1 MELWDSPCP
10 IHTLQNFSFSEKNI
24 MKIHEYQAKQLFL
37 KSEIPVPSGQ
47 ICTSKEDIPS
57 LLAKMKMPV
66 AVKAQILAGGRG
78 KGGGVVLAKT
88 TDAAQEAAEK
98 ILGMQL
104 VTKQTGADGTK
115 VKTILFEQGV
125 SIAKELY
132 LSMLVDR
139 DQAGIVIIASR
150 DGGMDI
156 ETVAAET
163 PDRIITVHVNPLL
176 GLQGYQVRELIFGLG
191 IEPAVA
197 KSFGNIVRKLFS
209 LFMQHDCSLVEI
221 NPLVITSDDEVI
233 ALDAKV
239 DIDSNSLFRH
249 PDILAMHDSSEE
261 DPLEAAAASHGL
273 NYIRLNGTIGS
284 MVNGAG
290 LAMAT
295 MDLIKQAGV
304 EPANF
309 LDVGGG
315 ASAEMVEKGFRIILS
330 DPNVRGIFINI
341 FGGILRC
348 DILAEGVVTAAKKV
362 GLSLPVVV
370 RMEGTNV
377 DEGRRILAESGLSL
391 TNATD
396 LSHAAELLAA
406 I

>member
-1 MELWDSPCP
+1 
-10 IHTLQNFSFSEKNI
+10 
-24 MKIHEYQAKQLFL
+24 MKIHEYQAKWLFS
-37 KSEIPVPSGQ
+37 KAGIATPASKVCTTKKEIPGIIAAMEVP
-47 ICTSKEDIPS
+47 
-57 LLAKMKMPV
+57 L
-66 AVKAQILAGGRG
+66 AVKAQVHAGGRG
-78 KGGGVVLAKT
+78 KGGGVILAATAAEAKT
-88 TDAAQEAAEK
+88 AAER

-104 VTKQTGADGTK
+104 VTKQTGEQGTK
-115 VKTILFEQGV
+115 VNTILFEQGV
-125 SIAKELY
+125 KLAQELY
-132 LSMLVDR
+132 LSMLIDR
-139 DQAGIVIIASR
+139 EQADIVIIASR

-156 ETVAAET
+156 ETVAEET
-163 PDRIITVHVNPLL
+163 PERIITVHVNPLL
-176 GLQGYQVRELIFGLG
+176 GLQGYQIRELIFGLKLEG
-191 IEPAVA
+191 GLA
-197 KSFGNIVRKLFS
+197 KSFAGLLRKLFT
-209 LFMQHDCSLVEI
+209 LFMEYDCSLVEI
-221 NPLVITSDDEVI
+221 NPLAITEEDEVI
-233 ALDAKV
+233 PLDAKM

-261 DPLEAAAASHGL
+261 DELEAAAASHGL
-273 NYIRLNGTIGS
+273 NYIRLDGTIGS

-315 ASAEMVEKGFRIILS
+315 ASAEMVENGFRILLS

-348 DILAEGVVTAAKKV
+348 DILAEGVVAAARKV

-377 DEGRRILAESGLSL
+377 EKGREILAQSGLNL
-391 TNATD
+391 TSAAN
-396 LSHAAELLAA
+396 LRHAADLLAA

>member
-1 MELWDSPCP
+1 
-10 IHTLQNFSFSEKNI
+10 
-24 MKIHEYQAKQLFL
+24 MKIHEYQAKELFN
-37 KSEIPVPSGQ
+37 KAGIATPASR
-47 ICTSKEDIPS
+47 ICTTKEAIPGII
-57 LLAKMKMPV
+57 AAMEMPL
-66 AVKAQILAGGRG
+66 AVKAQVHAGGRG
-78 KGGGVVLAKT
+78 KGGGVVLAAT
-88 TDAAQEAAEK
+88 AAEAETAANK

-104 VTKQTGADGTK
+104 ITKQTGEQGTR
-115 VKTILFEQGV
+115 VNTILFEQGV
-125 SIAKELY
+125 KLAQELY
-132 LSMLVDR
+132 LSMLIDR
-139 DQAGIVIIASR
+139 EHANIVIIASR

-156 ETVAAET
+156 ETVAEET
-163 PDRIITVHVNPLL
+163 PERIITVHVNPLL
-176 GLQGYQVRELIFGLG
+176 GLQGYQIRELIFGLKLEG
-191 IEPAVA
+191 ELA
-197 KSFGNIVRKLFS
+197 KSFAGLIRKLFT
-209 LFMQHDCSLVEI
+209 LFMEYDCSLVEI
-221 NPLVITSDDEVI
+221 NPLAITEEGEVVP
-233 ALDAKV
+233 LDAKM

-261 DPLEAAAASHGL
+261 DELEAAAASHGL
-273 NYIRLNGTIGS
+273 NYIRLDGTIGS

-315 ASAEMVEKGFRIILS
+315 ASAEMVENGFRIILS

-348 DILAEGVVTAAKKV
+348 DILAEGVVAAARKV

-377 DEGRRILAESGLSL
+377 EKGREILAESGLNL
-391 TNATD
+391 TNAAN
-396 LSHAAELLAA
+396 LRHAADLLAA

>member
-1 MELWDSPCP
+1 
-10 IHTLQNFSFSEKNI
+10 
-24 MKIHEYQAKQLFL
+24 
-37 KSEIPVPSGQ
+37 
-47 ICTSKEDIPS
+47 
-57 LLAKMKMPV
+57 
-66 AVKAQILAGGRG
+66 
-78 KGGGVVLAKT
+78 VVLAKT

-104 VTKQTGADGTK
+104 ITKQTGAEGTE

-125 SIAKELY
+125 DIAKELY

-139 DQAGIVIIASR
+139 EHAGIVIIASR

-156 ETVAAET
+156 ETVAEET
-163 PDRIITVHVNPLL
+163 PERIITVHVNPLL
-176 GLQGYQVRELIFGLG
+176 GLQGYQIRELIFGLG
-191 IEPAVA
+191 IKPAVA
-197 KSFGNIVRKLFS
+197 KSFGGVVRKLFS
-209 LFMQHDCSLVEI
+209 LFMQYDCSLVEI

-261 DPLEAAAASHGL
+261 DALEAAAASHGL
-273 NYIRLNGTIGS
+273 NYIRLDGTIGS

-377 DEGRRILAESGLSL
+377 DEGRRILAESGLTL

-396 LSHAAELLAA
+396 LNHAAELLAA

>member
-1 MELWDSPCP
+1 
-10 IHTLQNFSFSEKNI
+10 
-24 MKIHEYQAKQLFL
+24 MKIHEYQAKELFRRAGISVPDG
-37 KSEIPVPSGQ
+37 KTCSEQSEISATIGG
-47 ICTSKEDIPS
+47 
-57 LLAKMKMPV
+57 MKMPV

-78 KGGGVVLAKT
+78 KGGGVLLAKSEEEAVA
-88 TDAAQEAAEK
+88 AAQK

-104 VTKQTGADGTK
+104 VTKQTGESGTE
-115 VKTILFEQGV
+115 VKTILLEQGV
-125 SIAKELY
+125 NIARELY
-132 LSMLVDR
+132 LSLLIDR
-139 DQAGIVIIASR
+139 DRGGIVIIASQ

-163 PDRIITVHVNPLL
+163 PERIIKVHINPLL
-176 GLQGYQVRELIFGLG
+176 GLQGYQIRELIFGLALTG
-191 IEPAVA
+191 AVA
-197 KSFGNIVRKLFS
+197 KDFAATLKKLYT
-209 LFMQHDCSLVEI
+209 LFVSYDGSLVEI
-221 NPLVITSDDEVI
+221 NPLVITREETVM
-233 ALDAKV
+233 ALDAKM

-249 PDILAMHDSSEE
+249 PDILEMHDNSEE
-261 DPLEAAAASHGL
+261 DPLEVAAAAHGL

-315 ASAEMVEKGFRIILS
+315 ANAEMVENGFRIILD

-348 DILAEGVVTAAKKV
+348 DILAEGVVAAAKKV
-362 GLSLPVVV
+362 RLTLPVIV

-377 DEGRRILAESGLSL
+377 DEGRKILAESDL
-391 TNATD
+391 TLTSARD
-396 LSHAAELLAA
+396 LKHAAELLAA

>member
-1 MELWDSPCP
+1 
-10 IHTLQNFSFSEKNI
+10 
-24 MKIHEYQAKQLFL
+24 MKIHEYQAKKLFSDADL
-37 KSEIPVPSGQ
+37 PVPAGR
-47 ICTSKEDIPS
+47 ICTKREDITTAINEMS
-57 LLAKMKMPV
+57 LPIAI
-66 AVKAQILAGGRG
+66 KAQILAGGRG

-88 TDAAQEAAEK
+88 REEAQSASET

-104 VTKQTGADGTK
+104 ITKQTGPEGTE
-115 VKTILFEQGV
+115 VKTLLLEQGLD
-125 SIAKELY
+125 IARELY
-132 LSMLVDR
+132 LSLLIDR
-139 DQAGIVIIASR
+139 DHACVMIIASM

-156 ETVAAET
+156 ETVAEET
-163 PDRIITVHVNPLL
+163 PERIIKVLVNPLL
-176 GLQGYQVRELIFGLG
+176 GLQGYQIRELTTGLG
-191 IEPAVA
+191 LSGALA
-197 KSFGNIVRKLFS
+197 KSYAVILKKFFS
-209 LFMQHDCSLVEI
+209 LFLQYDCSMVEI
-221 NPLVITSDDEVI
+221 NPLVVTSDEEIV

-249 PDILAMHDSSEE
+249 PDILAMHDTDEE

-273 NYIRLNGTIGS
+273 NYIRLDGTIGS

-315 ASAEMVEKGFRIILS
+315 ASAEMVENGFRIILS

-348 DILAEGVVTAAKKV
+348 DVLAQGVVSAAKKV
-362 GLSLPVVV
+362 GLKLPVVV

-377 DEGRRILAESGLSL
+377 EQGRKILADSGLNL
-391 TNATD
+391 NNARD
-396 LSHAAELLAA
+396 LEHAATLLAA

>member
-1 MELWDSPCP
+1 
-10 IHTLQNFSFSEKNI
+10 
-24 MKIHEYQAKQLFL
+24 MKIHEYQAKGLFRQAGIL
-37 KSEIPVPSGQ
+37 VPEGKT
-47 ICTSKEDIPS
+47 CTKKEDISS
-57 LLAKMKMPV
+57 LLEGMKMPV

-88 TDAAQEAAEK
+88 AQEAENAAGN

-104 VTKQTGADGTK
+104 VTKQTGEEGTE

-125 SIAKELY
+125 GIERELY

-139 DQAGIVIIASR
+139 DRAGIVIIASR

-156 ETVAAET
+156 ETVAEKT
-163 PDRIITVHVNPLL
+163 PERIIKIHVNPLL
-176 GLQGYQVRELIFGLG
+176 GLQGYQVRELIFGLDIAPGVATSFSG
-191 IEPAVA
+191 I
-197 KSFGNIVRKLFS
+197 IRKLFA
-209 LFMQHDCSLVEI
+209 LFMQYDCSLVEI
-221 NPLVITSDDEVI
+221 NHLVITNEETVI
-233 ALDAKV
+233 ALDAKMDV
-239 DIDSNSLFRH
+239 DSNSLFRH

-261 DPLEAAAASHGL
+261 DALEAAAASHGL
-273 NYIRLNGTIGS
+273 NYIRLDGTIGS

-315 ASAEMVEKGFRIILS
+315 ASAEMVENGFRIILS

-348 DILAEGVVTAAKKV
+348 DILAEGVVSAAKKV
-362 GLSLPVVV
+362 GLALPVVV

-377 DEGRRILAESGLSL
+377 EKGRKILADSGLSL
-391 TNATD
+391 SNAKD
-396 LSHAAELLAA
+396 LKHAAELLAA

>member
-1 MELWDSPCP
+1 
-10 IHTLQNFSFSEKNI
+10 
-24 MKIHEYQAKQLFL
+24 MKIHEYQAKELFRRAGISVPDG
-37 KSEIPVPSGQ
+37 KTCSEQSEIPAIITG
-47 ICTSKEDIPS
+47 
-57 LLAKMKMPV
+57 MKMPV

-78 KGGGVVLAKT
+78 KGGGVLLAKSEEEAVA
-88 TDAAQEAAEK
+88 AAQK

-104 VTKQTGADGTK
+104 VTKQTGESGTE
-115 VKTILFEQGV
+115 VKTILLEQGV
-125 SIAKELY
+125 NIARELY
-132 LSMLVDR
+132 LSLLIDR
-139 DQAGIVIIASR
+139 DRGGIVIIASQ

-163 PDRIITVHVNPLL
+163 PERIIKVHINPLL
-176 GLQGYQVRELIFGLG
+176 GLQGYQIRELIFGLALTG
-191 IEPAVA
+191 AVA
-197 KSFGNIVRKLFS
+197 KDFAATLKKLYT
-209 LFMQHDCSLVEI
+209 LFVSYDGSLVEI
-221 NPLVITSDDEVI
+221 NPLVITREETVM
-233 ALDAKV
+233 ALDAKM

-249 PDILAMHDSSEE
+249 PDILEMHDNREE
-261 DPLEAAAASHGL
+261 DPLEVAAAAHGL

-315 ASAEMVEKGFRIILS
+315 ANAEMVENGFRIILD

-348 DILAEGVVTAAKKV
+348 DILAEGVVAAAKKV
-362 GLSLPVVV
+362 RLTLPVIV

-377 DEGRRILAESGLSL
+377 DEGRKILAESDITL
-391 TNATD
+391 TSARD
-396 LSHAAELLAA
+396 LKHAAELLAA

>member
-1 MELWDSPCP
+1 
-10 IHTLQNFSFSEKNI
+10 
-24 MKIHEYQAKQLFL
+24 MKIHEYQAKELFR
-37 KSEIPVPSGQ
+37 KAGIAVPEGVICKNRKAIP
-47 ICTSKEDIPS
+47 T
-57 LLAKMKMPV
+57 LLADMQMPV

-78 KGGGVVLAKT
+78 KGGGVVLAKSV
-88 TDAAQEAAEK
+88 DAATEAAEK

-104 VTKQTGADGTK
+104 VTKQTGAKGTE

-125 SIAKELY
+125 DIVKELY
-132 LSMLVDR
+132 LSMLIDR

-156 ETVAAET
+156 ETVAKET
-163 PDRIITVHVNPLL
+163 PERILKVHVNPLL
-176 GLQGYQVRELIFGLG
+176 GLQGYQVRELVMGL
-191 IEPAVA
+191 ELAPAVA
-197 KSFGNIVRKLFS
+197 KSFNALIRKLFS
-209 LFMQHDCSLVEI
+209 LFMQNDCSMVEI
-221 NPLVITSDDEVI
+221 NPLVITADDTVL
-233 ALDAKV
+233 ALDAKM

-249 PDILAMHDSSEE
+249 PDILAMHDSDEE

-273 NYIRLNGTIGS
+273 NYIRLDGTIGS

-315 ASAEMVEKGFRIILS
+315 ANAEMVANGFRIILS

-348 DILAEGVVTAAKKV
+348 DILAEGVVSAAKTV
-362 GLSLPVVV
+362 GLELPVVV

-396 LSHAAELLAA
+396 LEHAATLLAA

>member
-1 MELWDSPCP
+1 
-10 IHTLQNFSFSEKNI
+10 
-24 MKIHEYQAKQLFL
+24 MKIHEYQAKELFRRAGITVPDGKTCSD
-37 KSEIPVPSGQ
+37 KSTIPATIAG
-47 ICTSKEDIPS
+47 
-57 LLAKMKMPV
+57 MKMPV

-78 KGGGVVLAKT
+78 KGGGVLLAKSEEEAVT
-88 TDAAQEAAEK
+88 AAEK

-104 VTKQTGADGTK
+104 VTKQTGESGTE
-115 VKTILFEQGV
+115 VKTILLEQGV
-125 SIAKELY
+125 NIARELY
-132 LSMLVDR
+132 LSLLIDR
-139 DQAGIVIIASR
+139 DRGGIVIIASQ

-163 PDRIITVHVNPLL
+163 PDRIIKVHINPLL
-176 GLQGYQVRELIFGLG
+176 GLQGYQIRELLFGLNLTG
-191 IEPAVA
+191 AVA
-197 KSFGNIVRKLFS
+197 KDFAATLKKLYA
-209 LFMQHDCSLVEI
+209 LFVSYDGSLVEI
-221 NPLVITSDDEVI
+221 NPLVITKEETVM
-233 ALDAKV
+233 ALDAKMDV
-239 DIDSNSLFRH
+239 DSNSLFRH
-249 PDILAMHDSSEE
+249 PDILEMHDSSEE
-261 DPLEAAAASHGL
+261 DPLEVAAAAHGL
-273 NYIRLNGTIGS
+273 NYIRLDGSIGS

-315 ASAEMVEKGFRIILS
+315 ANAEMVENGFRIILD

-348 DILAEGVVTAAKKV
+348 DILAEGVVAAAKKV
-362 GLSLPVVV
+362 DLTLPVVV

-377 DEGRRILAESGLSL
+377 DEGRRILAESDL
-391 TNATD
+391 TLTSARD
-396 LSHAAELLAA
+396 LKHAAELLAA